1 MLMDVQ
7 DVWMDIK
14 LTNTELAQL
23 MIPTVPLETLM
34 INVLAAKIVIILIQT
49 HYVKH
54 LLKDVTML
62 MENVSHV
69 KLHSYMIQ
77 RLHHAKLTVVN
88 NIS

>member
-1 MLMDVQ
+1 
-7 DVWMDIK
+7 
-14 LTNTELAQL
+14 

-62 MENVSHV
+62 MENVSCKTPFV
-69 KLHSYMIQ
+69 YDSKTSSCKIDGCQQYFLGGC
-77 RLHHAKLTVVN
+77 
-88 NIS
+88 